1 MCAGGLELGVFEL
14 EEHLVFGERGGE
26 ELPVRDVAT
35 EPIWAN
41 VEHHSIAS
49 TRLIRKV

>member
-1 MCAGGLELGVFEL
+1 MCAGGLELGIFEL

-26 ELPVRDVAT
+26 ELPVRDRAAEPMSQVA
-35 EPIWAN
+35 EPQF
-41 VEHHSIAS
+41 IAS

>member
-1 MCAGGLELGVFEL
+1 MCAGGLVLGVFEL

-26 ELPVRDVAT
+26 ELPVRDRAA
-35 EPIWAN
+35 EPVCYIA
-41 VEHHSIAS
+41 EPQFIAS